1 MQLHRHTWISDV
13 QPTLLYGPQF
23 FRLSFH
29 ISLEPLQNSR
39 QKFVFSPVER
49 EAKDMIEILRQFL
62 AMLRFIAEL
71 PETLKQLEAR
81 ERETLERE
89 LKKLLQLVEQFK
101 DAIKSLGS
109 SGKKEATVMSRVFRS
124 IAKTTK

>member
-1 MQLHRHTWISDV
+1 
-13 QPTLLYGPQF
+13 
-23 FRLSFH
+23 
-29 ISLEPLQNSR
+29 
-39 QKFVFSPVER
+39 
-49 EAKDMIEILRQFL
+49 MIEILRQFL

-71 PETLKQLEAR
+71 PEVLQQLDAR

-109 SGKKEATVMSRVFRS
+109 GKKEATIMSRVYRS
-124 IAKTTK
+124 MAKTTK

>member
-1 MQLHRHTWISDV
+1 MKHHDFSSSLLTNAHT
-13 QPTLLYGPQF
+13 PTTNLPTNF
-23 FRLSFH
+23 PSSF
-29 ISLEPLQNSR
+29 LQ
-39 QKFVFSPVER
+39 KVER

-89 LKKLLQLVEQFK
+89 LKRLLQLVEEFK

-109 SGKKEATVMSRVFRS
+109 SGKKKGTVMSRVWRS
-124 IAKTTK
+124 MAKTAK

>member
-1 MQLHRHTWISDV
+1 
-13 QPTLLYGPQF
+13 
-23 FRLSFH
+23 
-29 ISLEPLQNSR
+29 
-39 QKFVFSPVER
+39 
-49 EAKDMIEILRQFL
+49 MIEILRQFL

-101 DAIKSLGS
+101 DAIKSIAS
-109 SGKKEATVMSRVFRS
+109 SDKKTGWWLSRMYRVA
-124 IAKTTK
+124 AKKA

>member
-1 MQLHRHTWISDV
+1 MTDPS
-13 QPTLLYGPQF
+13 TSLLLPST
-23 FRLSFH
+23 SF
-29 ISLEPLQNSR
+29 LQNI
-39 QKFVFSPVER
+39 ER
-49 EAKDMIEILRQFL
+49 ETNDAMVILRQFL

-71 PETLKQLEAR
+71 PEALKQLEAR

-109 SGKKEATVMSRVFRS
+109 SGKKEATIMSRVYRS
-124 IAKTTK
+124 MATTTK

>member
-1 MQLHRHTWISDV
+1 
-13 QPTLLYGPQF
+13 
-23 FRLSFH
+23 
-29 ISLEPLQNSR
+29 
-39 QKFVFSPVER
+39 
-49 EAKDMIEILRQFL
+49 MIEILRQFL

-71 PETLKQLEAR
+71 PEALKQLEAR

>member
-1 MQLHRHTWISDV
+1 MTD
-13 QPTLLYGPQF
+13 PP
-23 FRLSFH
+23 
-29 ISLEPLQNSR
+29 ISLLLPSTSFLQNI
-39 QKFVFSPVER
+39 ER
-49 EAKDMIEILRQFL
+49 ETNDAMVILRRFL

-71 PETLKQLEAR
+71 PEVLQQLDAR

-89 LKKLLQLVEQFK
+89 LDKLLLLVEQFK